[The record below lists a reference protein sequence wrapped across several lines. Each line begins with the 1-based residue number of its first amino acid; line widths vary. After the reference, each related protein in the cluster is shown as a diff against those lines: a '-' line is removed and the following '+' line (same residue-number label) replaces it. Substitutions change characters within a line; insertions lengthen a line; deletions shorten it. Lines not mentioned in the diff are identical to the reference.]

1 MAEVFIG
8 EATLLRAEKQ
18 GNKAAGRMLAQMT
31 RGLVEPADRVLQL
44 PKSYGGGPN
53 NKRAILDGFS
63 DGLELFGFGEQR
75 RGADGGTG
83 LAKSQIVGVHDAK
96 MEKAKVAHGARGG
109 ADVERVARGHKHHP
123 QPVGFGISCQG
134 S

>member
-1 MAEVFIG
+1 MLFARGDAQEPMAMAEVFIG

-63 DGLELFGFGEQR
+63 DGLELFGNCSTLSAGSTR
-75 RGADGGTG
+75 P
-83 LAKSQIVGVHDAK
+83 
-96 MEKAKVAHGARGG
+96 
-109 ADVERVARGHKHHP
+109 RVICA
-123 QPVGFGISCQG
+123 
-134 S
+134 

>member
-1 MAEVFIG
+1 MAEVLIG
-8 EATLLRAEKQ
+8 EPTLLRTEQK
-18 GNKAAGRMLAQMT
+18 GNKAAGKILTQMT

-44 PKSYGGGPN
+44 PKSHGSGPN
-53 NKRAILDGFS
+53 NKGAILDSFS
-63 DGLELFGFGEQR
+63 DGLELFRSGEQR

-83 LAKSQIVGVHDAK
+83 LAKGQFVGVHDAK
-96 MEKAKVAHGARGG
+96 MEKAEVAHGARGG
-109 ADVERVARGHKHHP
+109 ADVERVARGDKYNP

>member
-1 MAEVFIG
+1 MP
-8 EATLLRAEKQ
+8 
-18 GNKAAGRMLAQMT
+18 KANGS
-31 RGLVEPADRVLQL
+31 GSHH
-44 PKSYGGGPN
+44 KG
-53 NKRAILDGFS
+53 AILDGFS

-83 LAKSQIVGVHDAK
+83 LAKGQFVGVHNAK